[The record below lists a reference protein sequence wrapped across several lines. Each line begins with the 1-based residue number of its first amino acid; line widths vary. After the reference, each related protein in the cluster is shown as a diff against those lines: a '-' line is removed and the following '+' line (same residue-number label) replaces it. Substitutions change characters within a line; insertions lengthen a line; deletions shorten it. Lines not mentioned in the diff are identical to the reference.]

1 MMYGDYSS
9 VDKYDVES
17 GFYYKSIQA
26 DDSKKS
32 RFSKVSSRDSISN
45 IAIFNTETET
55 HHLLFE
61 GKDIQIVN
69 FLFELAF
76 NEEGS
81 KIDFYGD
88 TLLLV
93 RNNRNIQKR
102 ALKDKLLIEVK
113 KENDNTKTELW
124 TAKKNGEDLKQ
135 IATVDEDASWHID
148 VHNQKIRIVTAV
160 ITFDIQ
166 SFEW

>member
-1 MMYGDYSS
+1 MYSGYSS

-32 RFSKVSSRDSISN
+32 RFSKVSSRDSIAN
-45 IAIFNTETET
+45 IAIFNTQTEI

-61 GKDIQIVN
+61 RKDVQIVN

-76 NEEGS
+76 NEESS
-81 KIDFYGD
+81 KVDFYGD
-88 TLLLV
+88 TSLLV

-102 ALKDKLLIEVK
+102 ALKDKLLIAIKNE
-113 KENDNTKTELW
+113 EDNTKTELW
-124 TAKKNGEDLKQ
+124 TAQKNGENLKQ

-148 VHNQKIRIVTAV
+148 VHNQKIRIVTA
-160 ITFDIQ
+160 IATFDIQ